1 MKDAWSR
8 WVVDHPV
15 WVLLGCVV
23 LTIGL
28 AGGLSK
34 FQNNNDPRIFF
45 TEDNPDFKRF
55 VSLEDSFTAN
65 EVVLFVVHPKD
76 DDLFTVETLGAI
88 ESLTE
93 DAWLLPHATRVDS
106 LANFQHTEV
115 EGDELY
121 VAPLV
126 EYADTLSDDE
136 LARIRDI
143 ALSEPSLEGRLV
155 STQGHVAGIAATVT
169 MGEGK
174 AEAPEIT
181 AAAREMALE
190 YNKRYPDIDFM
201 VTGTVIFSQASAEAT
216 EQSMSSTLP
225 LAFVIMLLCL
235 WLILRSVM
243 FVVVTVFIINFSIA
257 SAMGIAMWL
266 GIEFSPIVGMAPAM
280 VLTLAVADS
289 VHILSSYRHE
299 RLEGKDKAASIIES
313 LRINLQPV
321 WLTSLTTAIG
331 FAILNFSESQPFRA
345 LGNVVLIGVLL
356 AFFFSVVLLP
366 ALVMLLPHKIE
377 PGKQRDFS
385 PLMGRLAAHITRRYR
400 AWLMGMSVV
409 VVVLMGCIGL
419 NQINDVFNEYFDE
432 TFEVRRVNDFAM
444 AELTGMHRIDYAIP
458 AADSGGTMEPEF
470 LRNLDNLVNWLEQQ
484 EHVVYATSYTNVI
497 KRLNRDMHGG
507 DPAYYRIP
515 DSRELIS
522 QYTLLYELSLPQG
535 LGLEDQL
542 DIDKSQAR
550 LVVMLENIGSRP
562 VLDFNQRVEDW
573 MGENWPD
580 YMQTKGTGM
589 DVLFGHVTMRNI
601 QSMLSGALIALI
613 SVSVLLILA
622 LRSFRYGMLS
632 LIPNLLPAGMAF
644 GLWGLINGEIGLAVS
659 VVACMTLGIVV
670 DDTVHFLSKYVRA
683 KRELGL
689 NTEKAVGYAFRT
701 VGVALVAT
709 SVVLVAN
716 FAVIGTSHFYP
727 NASMGLLS
735 AITIAMALVVDFFF
749 FVPLLVALDRRR
761 KGSQASQP
769 G

>member
-8 WVVDHPV
+8 WVVAHPV
-15 WVLLGCVV
+15 WVLLGCVL
-23 LTIGL
+23 LTLGL
-28 AGGLSK
+28 GAGLSK
-34 FQNNNDPRIFF
+34 FQTNNDPRIFF
-45 TEDNPDFKRF
+45 TEDNPDFRRF
-55 VSLEDSFTAN
+55 ISLEDSFTAN
-65 EVVLFVVHPKD
+65 EVVLFVIHPAND
-76 DDLFTVETLGAI
+76 NLFTAETLSAI
-88 ESLTE
+88 EAMTE

-126 EYADTLSDDE
+126 EYADTLSADE

-143 ALSEPSLEGRLV
+143 ALAEPSLQGRLV
-155 STQGHVAGIAATVT
+155 SSKGHVAGIAATVT

-174 AEAPEIT
+174 TEAPEIA
-181 AAAREMALE
+181 AAAREMVRE
-190 YNKRYPDIDFM
+190 YNQRYPDIEFM
-201 VTGTVIFSQASAEAT
+201 VTGTVIFNQASAEAT
-216 EQSMSSTLP
+216 EQSMSGTLP

-243 FVVVTVFIINFSIA
+243 FVVVTVFVINFSIA

-280 VLTLAVADS
+280 ILTLAVADS
-289 VHILSSYRHE
+289 VHILASYRHE
-299 RLEGKDKAASIIES
+299 RLEGKDKASSIVES

-356 AFFFSVVLLP
+356 AFLFSVVLLP

-377 PGKQRDFS
+377 PGKQRDFAPVMS
-385 PLMGRLAAHITRRYR
+385 RLAAQITQRYR
-400 AWLMGMSVV
+400 SWLIGMSVV
-409 VVVLMGCIGL
+409 VVVLIGCIGM
-419 NQINDVFNEYFDE
+419 NRINDVFNEYFDE
-432 TFEVRRVNDFAM
+432 SFEVRRVNDFAM
-444 AELTGMHRIDYAIP
+444 AELTGMHRIDYAVP
-458 AADSGGTMEPEF
+458 ALDSGGAMEPEF
-470 LRNLDNLVNWLEQQ
+470 LRNLDKLVDWLQEQ
-484 EHVVYATSYTNVI
+484 ESVVYATSYTNVI

-507 DPAYYRIP
+507 DPSYYRIP
-515 DSRELIS
+515 ESRELIS

-550 LVVMLENIGSRP
+550 LVVMLENIGSKP
-562 VLDFNQRVEDW
+562 VLDFNQKVEAW
-573 MGENWPD
+573 MAANWPD
-580 YMQTKGTGM
+580 YMLSKGTGM
-589 DVLFGHVTMRNI
+589 DILFGHVTMRNI
-601 QSMLSGALIALI
+601 QSMLAGALIALI
-613 SVSVLLILA
+613 SVSALLILA

-659 VVACMTLGIVV
+659 IVACMTLGIVV

-689 NTEKAVGYAFRT
+689 NTEKAVEYAFRT

-716 FAVIGTSHFYP
+716 FAVIGTSNFYP

-749 FVPLLVALDRRR
+749 FVPLLVALDRRKTAR
-761 KGSQASQP
+761 ATA
-769 G
+769 